1 MTFDNSIL
9 SLVTWLPLLGA
20 AILLAT
26 PKTSIGAIRWI
37 SLATTLVVFALTLA
51 LWNAFDASNAGFQ
64 FVVNMPWIGDSIGYR
79 VGVDG
84 ISVLFVVLT
93 GLLMP
98 AVVLASWEVETR
110 LKEYMIV
117 FLVLETLMIGVFT
130 TLDLAMFYVFFEGT
144 LLPMFLIIGI
154 WGGSQRIQAA
164 YKFFF
169 YTFVGSVLMLLAMMA
184 MYWDAGT
191 TDIARLLD
199 HDFPVGMQTW
209 LWLAFFASLAV
220 KMPMW
225 PFHRWLP
232 EAHVQAPTAGSVVLA
247 AILLKLGGYGF
258 LRFSLPMFPEASLQ
272 FTNFIFLLSVAAII
286 LTSLVALVQT
296 DIKKLIAYSSVAHM
310 GFVTMGIFAGNALG
324 IQGAM
329 FQMISHGF
337 VSGALF
343 LCVGVIY
350 DRMHTREID
359 AYGGLVE
366 RMPQYAFAFMVFT
379 MANVGLP
386 GTSGFVGEFL
396 TMIGVFQVNTWA
408 AFGAAFG
415 VIFSAGYALWL
426 YRRVIF
432 GALTKDS
439 LKGILDLN
447 LREKIV
453 IYPLIVLTVV
463 FGFYPAPILDT
474 TAAAVNNLVSNYS
487 TAIGRDPAVDLADQR
502 IQLEYAAPTGEAQPA
517 AAPASH

>member
-20 AILLAT
+20 VLLLAT
-26 PKTSIGAIRWI
+26 PKTAIGAIRWI
-37 SLATTLVVFALTLA
+37 SLATTLVVFALSLA

-93 GLLMP
+93 ALLMP
-98 AVVLASWEVETR
+98 AVVLASWDVDMR

-154 WGGSQRIQAA
+154 WGGSARIQAA

-191 TDIARLLD
+191 TDIARLLT
-199 HDFPVGMQTW
+199 HDFPVGMQPW

-232 EAHVQAPTAGSVVLA
+232 EAHVQAPTAGSVILA

-258 LRFSLPMFPEASLQ
+258 LRFSLPMFPEASA
-272 FTNFIFLLSVAAII
+272 NFANFVFLLSVAAII

-329 FQMISHGF
+329 FQMISHGI

-350 DRMHTREID
+350 DRMHTREIS

-396 TMIGVFQVNTWA
+396 TMMGVFQVNTWV

-415 VIFSAGYALWL
+415 VILSAGYALWL

-439 LKGILDLN
+439 LKSILDLN

-453 IYPLIVLTVV
+453 IYPLIVLTIV

-474 TAAAVNNLVSNYS
+474 TAAAVDNLVTQYS

>member
-26 PKTSIGAIRWI
+26 PKTAIDAVRWI
-37 SLATTLVVFALTLA
+37 SLATTLVVFALSLA

-93 GLLMP
+93 ALLMP

-117 FLVLETLMIGVFT
+117 FMVLETLMIGVFT

-154 WGGSQRIQAA
+154 WGGSARIQAA

-169 YTFVGSVLMLLAMMA
+169 YTFIGSVLMLLAMMA

-191 TDIARLLD
+191 TDIIRLLN

-232 EAHVQAPTAGSVVLA
+232 EAHVQAPTAGSVILA

-258 LRFSLPMFPEASLQ
+258 LRFSLPMFPDASAQ
-272 FTNFIFLLSVAAII
+272 FANFVFLLSVAAII

-324 IQGAM
+324 VQGAM
-329 FQMISHGF
+329 FQMISHGI

-343 LCVGVIY
+343 LAVGVIY
-350 DRMHTREID
+350 DRMHTREIS

-396 TMIGVFQVNTWA
+396 TLMGVFQVNTWV

-415 VIFSAGYALWL
+415 VILSAGYALWL

-453 IYPLIVLTVV
+453 IYPLLVLTIV

-474 TAAAVNNLVSNYS
+474 TAAAVDNLVSHYS
-487 TAIGRDPAVDLADQR
+487 TTIGRDPAVDLADQR
-502 IQLEYAAPTGEAQPA
+502 IHLEYAAPTGEAQPA